1 MSDTDAK
8 APEDMMDRK
17 EISRK
22 SLQPFNNLDVVKKYF
37 SSVKTMDRAA
47 TSKRSFDTDRIMSLW
62 HDDGKLTISGK
73 PLGGEHSFSGA
84 EEISTFYERRA
95 KGVDGEIAINVS
107 SIEVANSKSADHV
120 VASGLRYVVTHKEE
134 GLQVPFTHNFILNDG
149 RISELRIHVGPP
161 AKSEI
166 APLGALQ
173 VEDLGRLSA
182 MAWMVA

>member
-1 MSDTDAK
+1 
-8 APEDMMDRK
+8 MDRR
-17 EISRK
+17 EIARK
-22 SLQPFNNLDVVKKYF
+22 SLQPFNNLGIVKRYF
-37 SSVKTMDRAA
+37 ASVKTMDRAA
-47 TSKRSFDTDRIMSLW
+47 TSNKRFDTDRIMTLW

-84 EEISTFYERRA
+84 NEISTFYERRA

-107 SIEVANSKSADHV
+107 SIEVANAKSAEHV

-134 GLQVPFTHNFILNDG
+134 GLQVPFTHNFTLRDG
-149 RISELRIHVGPP
+149 RIIDLKIHVGTP